1 MLHARPGQ
9 QSLFEAHPRVYWHW
23 QEVLV
28 GFDAVGAT
36 VSSKLLNRCA
46 FDGTIDETAGWG
58 ADEGACLEGATEVVI
73 ILVGEAVGVPD
84 FGGFITTGVA
94 LGEVVG
100 VPDFGG
106 FITTGAALGEAVG
119 KPDFGGFITTGAAL
133 GEVVGVP
140 DFGGFITTGVVLGEV
155 VGLIVGEVD
164 LGECETGDALGDV
177 VGREDLGECTTG
189 DALGEA
195 VGKVDGFFD
204 GAIEEGH
211 ELGFL
216 DGDKIGF
223 TVGDAQATEATRHKK
238 TMDCRNM
245 CIVCFSFNNDTVRCN

>member
-73 ILVGEAVGVPD
+73 ILVGEVVGVPD

-106 FITTGAALGEAVG
+106 FITTGAALGE
-119 KPDFGGFITTGAAL
+119 
-133 GEVVGVP
+133 
-140 DFGGFITTGVVLGEV
+140 V
-155 VGLIVGEVD
+155 VGLIVGE
-164 LGECETGDALGDV
+164 CATGDALGDV

>member
-73 ILVGEAVGVPD
+73 ILVGEA
-84 FGGFITTGVA
+84 
-94 LGEVVG
+94 
-100 VPDFGG
+100 
-106 FITTGAALGEAVG
+106 
-119 KPDFGGFITTGAAL
+119 
-133 GEVVGVP
+133 VGVP